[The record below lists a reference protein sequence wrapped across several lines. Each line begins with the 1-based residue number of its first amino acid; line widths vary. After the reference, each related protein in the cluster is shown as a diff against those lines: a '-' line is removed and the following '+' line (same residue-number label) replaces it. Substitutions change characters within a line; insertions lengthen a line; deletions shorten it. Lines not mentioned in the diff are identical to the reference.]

1 MTAGLKLL
9 DVVAVGDESMVKVIE
24 IDDRGRVNL
33 SRREAIRD
41 LAKGQAETSEAGPGS
56 PA

>member
-1 MTAGLKLL
+1 
-9 DVVAVGDESMVKVIE
+9 MVKVIE

-41 LAKGQAETSEAGPGS
+41 LAKSQADAGDAGAGR